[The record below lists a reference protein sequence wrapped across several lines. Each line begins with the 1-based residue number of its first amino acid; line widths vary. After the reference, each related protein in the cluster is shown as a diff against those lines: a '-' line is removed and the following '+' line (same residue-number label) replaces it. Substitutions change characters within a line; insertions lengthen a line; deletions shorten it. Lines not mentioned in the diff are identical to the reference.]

1 MSATTHEPELRD
13 RVPEIPA
20 MQPGKIREAGARALG
35 VRFVAGALTSVAA
48 GLVTIAFGP
57 HVGGI
62 LLGFPAILAASLTLI
77 AEEEDGVEAREDARG
92 AIAGALALAAF
103 ALTVLVLV
111 DHLPGGVTL
120 LIAAAVWL
128 LVAVGL
134 YAAFWFGLP
143 RGRVGQRR

>member
-1 MSATTHEPELRD
+1 VSATTHEPELRD

-77 AEEEDGVEAREDARG
+77 EEQENSIEAREDARG
-92 AIAGALALAAF
+92 ATLGGLALAAF
-103 ALTVLVLV
+103 AGTAALSLGALSGA
-111 DHLPGGVTL
+111 LGL
-120 LIAAAVWL
+120 LLASAAWAGCAL
-128 LVAVGL
+128 LGYL
-134 YAAFWFGLP
+134 LLWW
-143 RGRVGQRR
+143 R